1 MSRALIT
8 IQGAADR
15 SRAAQLLA
23 QVPDGTRVEFKKA
36 KRSLPQNDLLWG
48 RLTDVSRQVDW
59 YGRRLTPADWKD
71 VFTAALRET
80 RVVPGIDPGTFV
92 ALGLHTSDMSKD
104 EMTELLDLIDA
115 FAAER
120 GVELSDHRGDGQYDQ
135 LQASA

>member
-8 IQGAADR
+8 IHGAADR

-23 QVPDGTRVEFKKA
+23 QVPAGTRVEFKKA

-48 RLTDVSRQVDW
+48 RLTDVSRQLEW
-59 YGRRLTPADWKD
+59 HGRRLTPADWKD

-115 FAAER
+115 FAAQHDI
-120 GVELSDHRGDGQYDQ
+120 ELSDHRGEEQHEQ
-135 LQASA
+135 LQATA